1 MLRPR
6 MTRRLS
12 LPLVLIL
19 LGGAWGL
26 AGCGGGESQRA
37 APAAPLELV
46 LDFAP
51 NAAHAGTYLTRARG
65 YDEDEGVRLVVRAPS
80 SSTDSVK
87 LLRTGRTDLAYLDV
101 HDLALADA
109 RRPGELVGV
118 MALVQR
124 PLAALLAAPDVSRP
138 RELEDRRAGVSG
150 LPSDE
155 AVLASIVRGDG
166 GDPERVRTTTIGFQ
180 AVAALLAG
188 RVDAATGFWNAEGR
202 ALQERRP
209 RARVFKVDDFGAP
222 PYPELVLVATAE
234 TLRER
239 RGHVA
244 AAVAALRRGHDA
256 AFDEPGAA
264 IDALID
270 AAPGI
275 DRATASHELA
285 ALTPA
290 LRDGDGRFGVLD
302 PATLDRWAAWEQRF
316 GIVERRPD
324 VARLFDTDLSR
335 SD

>member
-1 MLRPR
+1 
-6 MTRRLS
+6 
-12 LPLVLIL
+12 
-19 LGGAWGL
+19 
-26 AGCGGGESQRA
+26 
-37 APAAPLELV
+37 
-46 LDFAP
+46 
-51 NAAHAGTYLTRARG
+51 
-65 YDEDEGVRLVVRAPS
+65 VRAPS

-87 LLRTGRTDLAYLDV
+87 LLRSGRADLAYLDI

-124 PLAALLAAPDVSRP
+124 PLAALLAAPGVRRP
-138 RELEDRRAGVSG
+138 RELEGRRAGVSG

-166 GDPERVRTTTIGFQ
+166 GDPERVRTTTIGFG
-180 AVAALLAG
+180 ALAALLAG
-188 RVDAATGFWNAEGR
+188 RVDAATGFWSAEGR
-202 ALQERRP
+202 ALLERRP
-209 RARVFKVDDFGAP
+209 QARIFKVDEFGAP
-222 PYPELVLVATAE
+222 PYPELVLVTTAR

-239 RGHVA
+239 RERVR

-264 IDALID
+264 IDALIE

-275 DRATASHELA
+275 QRAAASHELA

-290 LRDGDGRFGVLD
+290 LRDEQGRFGVLD
-302 PATLDRWAAWEQRF
+302 RATLGEWAAWEQRF

-324 VARLFDTDLSR
+324 VPRLFDAELSR
-335 SD
+335 AG

>member
-1 MLRPR
+1 

-12 LPLVLIL
+12 LPVAVIL
-19 LGGAWGL
+19 LTSAWAL
-26 AGCGGGESQRA
+26 AGCGEDGP
-37 APAAPLELV
+37 APRSTPAPLELV
-46 LDFAP
+46 LDFTP

-65 YDEDEGVRLVVRAPS
+65 YDTDEGVRLRVHAPS

-87 LLRTGRTDLAYLDV
+87 LLRTGRADLAYLDI

-124 PLAALLAAPDVSRP
+124 PLAVLLAAPDVRRP
-138 RELEDRRAGVSG
+138 RELEGRRAGVSG

-166 GDPERVRTTTIGFQ
+166 GDPERVHTTTIGFQ
-180 AVAALLAG
+180 AVAALLGG

-202 ALQERRP
+202 ALQQRRP
-209 RARVFKVDDFGAP
+209 RARIFKLDDFGAP
-222 PYPELVLVATAE
+222 PYPELVLVAASR

-239 RGHVA
+239 RADVG
-244 AAVAALRRGHDA
+244 AAVAALRRGHEA

-290 LRDGDGRFGVLD
+290 LRDGEGRFGVLD
-302 PATLDRWAAWEQRF
+302 RATLGAWAAWEQRF

-324 VARLFDTDLSR
+324 VARLFDAELSGGG
-335 SD
+335 